1 MCFISVCIVRL
12 ITKYSLVW
20 YIFFI
25 SPKGSREKKLERN
38 CSNEFI
44 FLKSF
49 KVIFF
54 SSTIYWTILWI
65 ICKSQGSMKVLHKQG
80 GVLNATASWFFSVLV
95 MLVYQ
100 NTEVFRTFANSTSKQ
115 NFPAGCKWA
124 HFPKYLSWI
133 QLKLMKR

>member
-20 YIFFI
+20 YIFI

-54 SSTIYWTILWI
+54 FLQQFTGQYSELFARV
-65 ICKSQGSMKVLHKQG
+65 KVLWKCFISKVVFSMRQLLG
-80 GVLNATASWFFSVLV
+80 FFSVLV

>member
-20 YIFFI
+20 YIFI

-54 SSTIYWTILWI
+54 SSTIYWTIQWI

>member
-20 YIFFI
+20 YIFL
-25 SPKGSREKKLERN
+25 SPPKGAGKRN
-38 CSNEFI
+38 WKEIVLMSLF
-44 FLKSF
+44 FLRVLKWF
-49 KVIFF
+49 FF
-54 SSTIYWTILWI
+54 SSTIYWTIQWI

>member
-20 YIFFI
+20 YIFLSPPKGAGKRNWKEIVLMSLFFLRVLKWFFFLQLFTGQYCELFARVKVLWKCFI
-25 SPKGSREKKLERN
+25 S
-38 CSNEFI
+38 
-44 FLKSF
+44 
-49 KVIFF
+49 KVVF
-54 SSTIYWTILWI
+54 SMRQLL
-65 ICKSQGSMKVLHKQG
+65 G
-80 GVLNATASWFFSVLV
+80 FFSVLV